1 MFGSEEIKALEKRMG
16 QVEKGLADVAK
27 GVTDLAGMTKDLNT
41 AIANHKEHCRS
52 FFAGYNKEFDR
63 VDKTFKDIDK
73 AAKAL
78 ANRVNT
84 CEIQLR
90 KMAK

>member
-16 QVEKGLADVAK
+16 QVEKGLADVTK
-27 GVTDLAGMTKDLNT
+27 GVTDLASAAKDLNT
-41 AIANHKEHCRS
+41 AIDKHKEHCRS
-52 FFAGYNKEFDR
+52 FFAGYNKEFDH

-78 ANRVNT
+78 SNRVNT
-84 CEIQLR
+84 CEIQIR
-90 KMAK
+90 KMSK